1 MRKLIFTTLT
11 IIFSVIILSCSNN
24 DDDNNNQSFPFEGK
38 WSGSYSGT
46 KDHGTFKINVSSTG
60 KVTGT
65 TTSAVFNEDFD
76 VNGNVSESGNFSAIA
91 GSASSGATFTGQMSG
106 NNGNGTWI
114 NTSANMSGTWTGGK
128 N

>member
-1 MRKLIFTTLT
+1 MRKLIFATLT
-11 IIFSVIILSCSNN
+11 IIFSVIILSCSSN
-24 DDDNNNQSFPFEGK
+24 DDNNNQTFPFQGK

-46 KDHGTFKINVSSTG
+46 KDHGTFKIDVSSTG

-65 TTSAVFNEDFD
+65 TTSAVFNENFD

-106 NNGNGTWI
+106 NSANGTWV
-114 NTSANMSGTWTGGK
+114 NNSAAMNGNWTGSK